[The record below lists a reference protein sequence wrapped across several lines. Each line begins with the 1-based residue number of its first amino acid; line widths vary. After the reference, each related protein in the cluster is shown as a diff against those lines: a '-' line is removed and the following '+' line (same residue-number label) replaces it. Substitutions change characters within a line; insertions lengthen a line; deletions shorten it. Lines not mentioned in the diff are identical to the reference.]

1 MSRWRGAWGRLDLG
15 EKYAFVVYERWGE
28 KFYVIVN
35 TAEAIKYKK
44 GENVDI
50 DSAIEH
56 PYVFSD
62 INKGVLASAELLRKM
77 IFEVAIDKI
86 QKKLKRELTSEEKE
100 KLKQEIEKWD
110 NEKVHYEA
118 SKIVLEKG
126 FLKIPESIR
135 DKLIEEKMSEIL
147 RYLQKYAVNPATNAP
162 YSPQQL
168 EEAFNKIRA
177 RGIKLDPLMDVK
189 NLLPLVVKSIQEILP
204 IRLELIVVRVRIPAE
219 YVGPLYGKLANLG
232 TFKEQKW
239 LDDGSLQA
247 VLEVPAGVFLRF
259 NNLLVNSTR
268 GQARIEILARKRL

>member
-15 EKYAFVVYERWGE
+15 EKYTFVVYERWGE

-177 RGIKLDPLMDVK
+177 GGIKLDPLMDVK

-268 GQARIEILARKRL
+268 GQAKIEILARKRL